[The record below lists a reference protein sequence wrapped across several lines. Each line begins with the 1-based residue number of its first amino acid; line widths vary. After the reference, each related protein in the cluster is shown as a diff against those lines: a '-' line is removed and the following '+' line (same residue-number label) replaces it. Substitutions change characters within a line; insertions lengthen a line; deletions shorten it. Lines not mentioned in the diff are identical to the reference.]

1 MTQTGSPS
9 TGESPGS
16 GSKGELALELWDLLR
31 RTPPDVEVSPE
42 WAARELR
49 CSREDL
55 REAARLVEEVMIS
68 VRKEAA
74 KREEPPEWSL
84 PPASKEMRDL
94 FAFA

>member
-9 TGESPGS
+9 MKNAPGAE
-16 GSKGELALELWDLLR
+16 SKGELALELWDLLR
-31 RTPPDVEVSPE
+31 RTPPDEEVSPE
-42 WAARELR
+42 WMARELR

-55 REAARLVEEVMIS
+55 REAARLVEEAMIY